1 MNTNK
6 YGDNNIPDVEIGPL
20 ASNYMC
26 LYGVNVNLQRAIPQ
40 VQDGLKP
47 VQRRILYQLYKQYR
61 NAYKVRVSVL
71 MGDVMKLHPHSDQG
85 LGDTI
90 ARMCQPFTNNIPF
103 INALGNA
110 GNMTAG
116 DDMAASRYL
125 DVGMPQFTLDTLF
138 EEFDGKVA
146 MKPSYDG
153 SFM

>member
-20 ASNYMC
+20 ATRMMC

-85 LGDTI
+85 LTQSQECVNHSQTTFHSS
-90 ARMCQPFTNNIPF
+90 MH
-103 INALGNA
+103 
-110 GNMTAG
+110 
-116 DDMAASRYL
+116 
-125 DVGMPQFTLDTLF
+125 
-138 EEFDGKVA
+138 
-146 MKPSYDG
+146 
-153 SFM
+153 